1 MNRGKAMKQFKPEL
15 LLVTIVLIFFAFAGG
30 FYLGSQNRSDE
41 NGIQVSRRSALPSS
55 DASAQE
61 SSAPQE
67 TVVQTDGLLNIN
79 TASRTELTGLPGI
92 GETIAQRIIDYREA
106 HGGFSSIEELE
117 QVSGIGS
124 KRLDAIRD
132 YITVGDEYENSDR

>member
-1 MNRGKAMKQFKPEL
+1 MKHFKPEF

-30 FYLGSQNRSDE
+30 FFLGSQNRSDE
-41 NGIQVSRRSALPSS
+41 NGIQVSRQSALPPS
-55 DASAQE
+55 DASTQE

-67 TVVQTDGLLNIN
+67 TAVQTDGLLNIN

-92 GETIAQRIIDYREA
+92 GEALAQRIIDYREA

>member
-1 MNRGKAMKQFKPEL
+1 MKQFKPEL

-41 NGIQVSRRSALPSS
+41 NGIQVSRQSVLPSPS
-55 DASAQE
+55 ASAQE

-67 TVVQTDGLLNIN
+67 SSVQTDGLLNIN
-79 TASRTELTGLPGI
+79 TASRAELTELPGI